1 MAKEMGT
8 VEIEEMQFTLFYD
21 YDQLRDGKLTRLS
34 KGGKIKWFELRTEMV
49 FLEPL
54 RKIFN
59 RKSVAHKE
67 LNSSPESNWPRAAV
81 MTAAFSI
88 LLNGVEAL
96 GSFLNCSKTF
106 VHEHNR
112 KRGKNYFAFREF
124 IQRYMKDWDVLV
136 QGTSYK
142 FSYLPEI
149 LWEHFRNGITHA
161 FVVGG
166 GGIEYD
172 ADPTRWKI
180 KWGGYLEIGPI
191 SFFEDFLKGV
201 NNFFEDAKANHTMNF
216 LQRFEA
222 AYPC

>member
-1 MAKEMGT
+1 MGT
-8 VEIEEMQFTLFYD
+8 VEIEGMQFTLFYD

-106 VHEHNR
+106 VYEHNR

-191 SFFEDFLKGV
+191 SFLEDFLKGV
-201 NNFFEDAKANHTMNF
+201 NNFFEDAKTNHTMNF